1 MQGESQPSGFLHW
14 VHVVTIGRKPKR
26 TLLRVAI
33 LIILTVVTFKFV
45 LLPIRVVGLSME
57 PTFHNRSI
65 NFINRLSYIRSEPR
79 RGDVV
84 GIRLAGEH
92 LMFLK
97 RVVGLPGE
105 AVSFEDGH
113 VCINGV
119 RQEEPYLR
127 LPTDWKVP
135 EKVLGADEYY
145 VVGDNRSMRPEEH
158 TQGKAPRWRILG
170 KVLFSGNP

>member
-1 MQGESQPSGFLHW
+1 MQGESQPSGLFHW
-14 VHVVTIGRKPKR
+14 LRVMTIGRKPKR

-33 LIILTVVTFKFV
+33 LVVLTVVTFKFV
-45 LLPIRVVGLSME
+45 LLPIRVEGFSME

-65 NFINRLSYIRSEPR
+65 NFINRLSYLRSEPQ

-92 LMFLK
+92 LMYLK

-105 AVSFEDGH
+105 GVSFSEGH

-127 LPTDWKVP
+127 LPTDWQVP

-158 TQGKAPRWRILG
+158 TQGKATRWRILG